1 MLDYIKGTIAELNP
15 AYVVLDNHGL
25 GYMINISLSTYDAL
39 AKLPSMEV
47 ARLYVH
53 EAIREDAHLL
63 YGFADKHEREL
74 FLLLISVSGVGVN
87 TARMILSS
95 LPAVELEKNIA
106 SGNASVLKSVKGVGA
121 KTAQRIIVDLKDKI
135 KVAGDTLIEETGEAS
150 GVVFEEAMAA
160 LVMLGFTQQMS
171 QKALK
176 KLFKQEPN
184 ISVEDAIKKALK
196 MM

>member
-1 MLDYIKGTIAELNP
+1 MLDYIKGSIAELNP
-15 AYVVLDNHGL
+15 AYAVVDNHGL
-25 GYMINISLSTYDAL
+25 GYMINISLNTYDAL
-39 AKLPSMEV
+39 AKVPKDEIV
-47 ARLYVH
+47 RLYVH

-63 YGFADKHEREL
+63 YGFADKREREL

-95 LPAVELEKNIA
+95 MAVAELEVNIA
-106 SGNASVLKSVKGVGA
+106 QGNASVLKSVKGVGA

-135 KVAGDTLIEETGEAS
+135 KVAGDALIEEKDQAS
-150 GVVFEEAMAA
+150 GEVFEEAMAA

-176 KLFKQEPN
+176 KLFKQEPG
-184 ISVEDAIKKALK
+184 ISIEDAIKKALK

>member
-1 MLDYIKGTIAELNP
+1 MLDYIKGSIAELNP
-15 AYVVLDNHGL
+15 AYAVVDNHGL
-25 GYMINISLSTYDAL
+25 GYMINISLNTYDAL
-39 AKLPSMEV
+39 AKVPKDEIVL
-47 ARLYVH
+47 LYVH

-63 YGFADKHEREL
+63 YGFADKREREL

-95 LPAVELEKNIA
+95 MAVAELEVNIA
-106 SGNASVLKSVKGVGA
+106 QGNASVLKSVKGVGA

-135 KVAGDTLIEETGEAS
+135 KVAGDALIEEKDQAS
-150 GVVFEEAMAA
+150 GEVFEEAMAA

-176 KLFKQEPN
+176 KLFKQEPG

>member
-1 MLDYIKGTIAELNP
+1 MLDYIKGTVAELNP
-15 AYVVLDNHGL
+15 AYVVVDNHGL
-25 GYMINISLSTYDAL
+25 GYMINISLNTYDAL
-39 AKLPSMEV
+39 AKVPKDEV
-47 ARLYVH
+47 VRLYVH

-63 YGFADKHEREL
+63 YGFADKREREL

-95 LPAVELEKNIA
+95 MPVAELEVNIGQ
-106 SGNASVLKSVKGVGA
+106 GNVAVLKSVKGVGA

-135 KVAGDTLIEETGEAS
+135 KVAGDALIEENGQAS
-150 GVVFEEAMAA
+150 GEVFEEAMAA

-176 KLFKQEPN
+176 KLFKQEPG